1 MREIPGSIP
10 GAACP
15 LEGEGRSS
23 HYQHVAH
30 VAPSDNC
37 CTPAGNLVLNAV
49 VCFLQLPTGAIHL
62 PSQENGDGVI
72 LKNAAT
78 HMCVSVLA
86 AVRVNV
92 LEQNRVS

>member
-1 MREIPGSIP
+1 MRE
-10 GAACP
+10 
-15 LEGEGRSS
+15 R
-23 HYQHVAH
+23 VALH
-30 VAPSDNC
+30 IINMSLMLLRLTTAPP
-37 CTPAGNLVLNAV
+37 PADNLVINAV

-86 AVRVNV
+86 VTRVIV
-92 LEQNRVS
+92 SEQNRVS